1 MPEPSPRGG
10 LSWRPVRV
18 VHLTSRHPA
27 DDVRIFLKECRSLAR
42 AGFDVHLVAPGA
54 ADQVRDGVTLHGFA
68 EAGGVR
74 PLRIA
79 RRLWRTWRTA
89 RAVRPDLC
97 QFHEPELVPVA
108 LLLKLGGARLVYDV
122 HEDALSELDY
132 APNPGGGKRLGLQLF
147 EALARRTCD
156 AFVAATPAIA
166 RLFPPGRTVEVL
178 NYPLQEEF
186 PDPGERADGANVVYV
201 GGIITRARGLL
212 EMIDAMSHVG
222 DPHARLVLIGR
233 IATPELDREARSLA
247 GWSRVEH
254 VGTLGRKEL
263 VERLTTARVGLV
275 LLHPERGYKES
286 LPIKLFE
293 YMSAGLAVVASDF
306 PFWRELLDPI
316 GCASFVDPLDP
327 VQIGVAI
334 EELLADEERAREMG
348 RRGAAAVRER
358 LNWEQ
363 EAPKLLE
370 LYGRLGLSA
379 AA

>member
-1 MPEPSPRGG
+1 
-10 LSWRPVRV
+10 VRV

-42 AGFDVHLVAPGA
+42 AGFEVHLVAPGA
-54 ADQVRDGVTLHGFA
+54 PDQMREGVAVHGFA

-79 RRLWRTWRTA
+79 RRLWRSWRTA

-132 APNPGGGKRLGLQLF
+132 LPNPGSGKRFGLRLF

-166 RLFPPGRTVEVL
+166 KLFPPGRTVEVL
-178 NYPLQEEF
+178 NYPLPEEF
-186 PDPGERADGANVVYV
+186 PESVGRPTTGADVVYV

-212 EMIDAMSHVG
+212 EMVGAMSHVR
-222 DPHARLVLIGR
+222 DPQARLVLIGGL
-233 IATPELDREARSLA
+233 ATPELEREARSLP

-254 VGTLGRKEL
+254 VGPLGRREL
-263 VERLTTARVGLV
+263 GERLASARVGLV
-275 LLHPERGYKES
+275 LLHPERGYMES

-293 YMSAGLAVVASDF
+293 YMSAGLAVIASDF
-306 PFWRELLDPI
+306 PYWRELLDPI

-327 VQIGVAI
+327 VQIAAAI
-334 EELLADEERAREMG
+334 EELLADEERAGEMG

-358 LNWEQ
+358 LNWER

-370 LYGRLGLSA
+370 LYSRLGLSA

>member
-1 MPEPSPRGG
+1 
-10 LSWRPVRV
+10 VRV
-18 VHLTSRHPA
+18 LHLTSRHPE
-27 DDVRIFLKECRSLAR
+27 DDVRIFLKECRSLAK

-54 ADQVRDGVTLHGFA
+54 ADRVRDGVSVHGFA
-68 EAGGVR
+68 EAGGIR

-79 RRLWRTWRTA
+79 RRLWRTWRAA
-89 RAVRPDLC
+89 RAVRPDVC
-97 QFHEPELVPVA
+97 QFHEPELAPVA
-108 LLLKLGGARLVYDV
+108 FLLKLGGARLVYDV

-132 APNPGGGKRLGLQLF
+132 APDPGGGRRVGLQLF

-166 RLFPPGRTVEVL
+166 RLFPPGRTIELL

-186 PDPGERADGANVVYV
+186 VDEAEGPTQGADIVYV
-201 GGIITRARGLL
+201 GSIITRARGLL
-212 EMIDAMSHVG
+212 EMIEAMSHVR

-233 IATPELDREARSLA
+233 IATPELEREVRSFP

-254 VGTLGRKEL
+254 VGTLGRRQL
-263 VERLTTARVGLV
+263 AERLAAARVGLV

-306 PFWRELLDPI
+306 PYWRELLDPI

-327 VQIGVAI
+327 RQIAAAI
-334 EELLADEERAREMG
+334 EDLLSDGERAKEMG

-358 LNWEQ
+358 LNWER